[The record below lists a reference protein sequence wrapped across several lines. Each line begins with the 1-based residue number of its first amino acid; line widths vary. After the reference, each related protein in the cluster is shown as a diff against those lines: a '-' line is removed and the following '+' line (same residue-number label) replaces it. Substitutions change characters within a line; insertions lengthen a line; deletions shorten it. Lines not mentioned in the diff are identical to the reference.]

1 MKPRNLILS
10 LCLLTLLWSNFYA
23 SIDAQTL
30 NKDIFNQRRQKLMEQ
45 MDGGIAI
52 FKNTKIVYRNGDTEY
67 PYRSNSDF
75 YYLTGFDYPE
85 AAFIILPNEDKK
97 FIMFVQP
104 ESPFTLL
111 WKGDI
116 HGVDE
121 ITDVYGADTT
131 FAIDQFDDVMR
142 GYLRGKDRIY
152 FNIKDKELYDKI
164 HSLLYA
170 SPKEMIDINQ
180 YVHEMRI
187 FKDAE
192 EIKLLRKAID
202 ITCDGLA
209 EVMKAAEPDMYEY
222 ELDAILDYVFRKSGS
237 PRKGFPSIVAS
248 GPNSTVFHYDKNDR
262 QIKSG
267 DIIVMDV
274 GAEYGYYTADVTRT
288 LPISGKFTKEQ
299 KELYEIALQAQLATI
314 EMMAPGNKCFEGF
327 QRAEEV
333 IKEGLY
339 RLGLITDKNSTWQYK
354 AYYFPYISHGLGLDV
369 HDVGDYGGFREGGR
383 KLEPG
388 MVLTIEP
395 GLYVGENMIDVFR
408 LNARRSVAED
418 EIEGFLQQ
426 VKPAIEKYKNIGIRI
441 EDDVLITE
449 QGNEVLSAKAPKTV
463 TEIENLMAKRSYLN
477 R

>member
-1 MKPRNLILS
+1 MKPRYSILS
-10 LCLLTLLWSNFYA
+10 LCLTILIWSNFYA

-30 NKDIFNQRRQKLMEQ
+30 NKDIFSQRRQKLMEQ

-67 PYRSNSDF
+67 PYRSDSDF

-85 AAFIILPNEDKK
+85 AAFILLPNEDKK

-121 ITDVYGADTT
+121 IRDVFGVDTS
-131 FAIDQFDDVMR
+131 FIIDQFDDVMR
-142 GYLRGKDRIY
+142 GYLRGKDKIY
-152 FNIKDKELYDKI
+152 FNIKEKELYEKI
-164 HSLLYA
+164 HSLVYA

-180 YVHEMRI
+180 HLHEMRI

-192 EIKLLRKAID
+192 EIKLLRKAVD
-202 ITCDGLA
+202 ITCDGLV
-209 EVMKAAEPDMYEY
+209 EVMKAAEPGMCEY

-262 QIKSG
+262 QINRG

-274 GAEYGYYTADVTRT
+274 GAEYGYYAADVTRT

-299 KELYEIALQAQLATI
+299 KKLYEIVLQAQLTAI
-314 EMMAPGNKCFEGF
+314 ENMVPGNKCFESF
-327 QRAEEV
+327 KRAEEV
-333 IKEGLY
+333 VKQGLY

-354 AYYFPYISHGLGLDV
+354 AYYYPYISHGLGLDA
-369 HDVGDYGGFREGGR
+369 HDVGDYGGYREGGR
-383 KLEPG
+383 TLEPG
-388 MVLTIEP
+388 MILTIEP
-395 GLYVGENMIDVFR
+395 GLYIGDNMTDAFR
-408 LNARRSVAED
+408 TIVKRSVPEE
-418 EIEGFLQQ
+418 EIENFIQG
-426 VKPAIEKYKNIGIRI
+426 VKPVFEKYKNTGIRI

-463 TEIENLMAKRSYLN
+463 QEIENLMSKKSYLN